1 MREIFSYFL
10 PPYFSFCVFS
20 DPQHQSSISPRSP
33 KKPPPLN
40 RYIKNSVIFT
50 KISNQTFIFRGKSV
64 SFLDV
69 GAVEIGGGSGGA
81 TASPSSTSV
90 PTAGAD
96 ISGKL

>member
-1 MREIFSYFL
+1 M
-10 PPYFSFCVFS
+10 
-20 DPQHQSSISPRSP
+20 
-33 KKPPPLN
+33 
-40 RYIKNSVIFT
+40 
-50 KISNQTFIFRGKSV
+50 

-81 TASPSSTSV
+81 AASPSSTSV